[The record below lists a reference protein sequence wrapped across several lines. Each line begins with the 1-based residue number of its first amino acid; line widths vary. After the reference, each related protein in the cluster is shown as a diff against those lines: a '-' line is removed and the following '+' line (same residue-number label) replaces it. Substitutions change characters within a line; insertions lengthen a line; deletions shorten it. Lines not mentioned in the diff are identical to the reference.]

1 MVTVNFT
8 ETLSR
13 EMSSAN
19 SWLKCQSQFTLNL
32 VWYPGSEFRARI
44 NNQYKQLDS
53 SFTLKLS
60 DTIVRSGHINW

>member
-13 EMSSAN
+13 KMSSAN

-32 VWYPGSEFRARI
+32 VLYPGSEFRVRK
-44 NNQYKQLDS
+44 NNQYKQIDS
-53 SFTLKLS
+53 SFTPKFS
-60 DTIVRSGHINW
+60 GKIVRSGHIHW